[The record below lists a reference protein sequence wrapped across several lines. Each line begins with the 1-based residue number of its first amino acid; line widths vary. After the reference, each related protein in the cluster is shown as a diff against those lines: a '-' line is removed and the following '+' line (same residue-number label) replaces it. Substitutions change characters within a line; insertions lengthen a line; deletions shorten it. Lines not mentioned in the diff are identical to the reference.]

1 MFDKMKDVVSN
12 VAGDK
17 DLGSL
22 NLGGYERYL
31 EGISFPASKDEIL
44 AALQS
49 NNVDEG
55 LINQISGMNQDT
67 FNSPLD
73 LLSGL
78 LNR

>member
-1 MFDKMKDVVSN
+1 MFDKMKDAVGN
-12 VAGDK
+12 LAGDK

-44 AALQS
+44 AALQD
-49 NNVDEG
+49 NNADEG
-55 LINQISGMNQDT
+55 IISQISGMNQDM

-73 LLSGL
+73 LVSGFL
-78 LNR
+78 KR